1 MTLARDPA
9 EMTPEER
16 LSEVAFHLA
25 EAYLRALVSRGKAL
39 DQGHPAEAPC
49 HQMVDAE
56 ESVTRKEL
64 Y

>member
-16 LSEVAFHLA
+16 LDEVAFLIA
-25 EAYLRALVSRGKAL
+25 QAYLRTLVSRGKEL
-39 DQGHPAEAPC
+39 EVSPIVEAPC
-49 HQMVDAE
+49 DQMVDAE

-64 Y
+64 S